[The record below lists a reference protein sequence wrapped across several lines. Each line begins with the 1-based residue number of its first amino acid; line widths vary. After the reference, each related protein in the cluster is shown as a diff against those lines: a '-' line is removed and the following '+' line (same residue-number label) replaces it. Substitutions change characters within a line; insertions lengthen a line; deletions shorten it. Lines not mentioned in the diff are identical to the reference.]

1 MLLQINLNWGTDKSE
16 HQITFLTWGWHRM
29 TKVNEDRDAWHQ
41 VIYSTFVETF
51 HCKNKNV
58 KREVSPLVALKEKSG
73 DRQSHWLSHR
83 YSKCQ
88 DYMYKLSSQSIQDI
102 SWEHEHLWK
111 SWANP
116 TGRNIVLILLEISNN
131 LLVALEEKPGGNIKY

>member
-1 MLLQINLNWGTDKSE
+1 
-16 HQITFLTWGWHRM
+16 
-29 TKVNEDRDAWHQ
+29 
-41 VIYSTFVETF
+41 
-51 HCKNKNV
+51 
-58 KREVSPLVALKEKSG
+58 
-73 DRQSHWLSHR
+73 
-83 YSKCQ
+83 
-88 DYMYKLSSQSIQDI
+88 MYKLSSQSIQDI